1 VASGIYKE
9 RGIAMN
15 LKEYV
20 SAFYDGK
27 DTWFVEE
34 TSHYANQQKVMDIVS
49 IKEYLSGQHAI
60 LNKSVEY
67 WNGKEFHP
75 RTIVLNYAKTIL
87 NFSTSYLLKNPV
99 TISGDEASVPIM
111 KDIYKKGHYNK
122 IDWDILDRV
131 CKYGSVAEYVYLDK
145 NGNVQSKLI
154 NPEDSFPIYDDSNE
168 YIGFVE
174 YYTSVNNV
182 SYWNV
187 FDVDTVQKWDD
198 LGGELNFRGEFSNP
212 SGLPIIYKNKNELDD
227 TTGRSDLEDY
237 VNIIDNLEDLI
248 SKYTDSIYKFINPI
262 PVVVGQ
268 KLGIGKSGEGA
279 VPSTLVGTG
288 LNLDDGGSFGFANG
302 QLDYQSFESVWKIL
316 YNSLLQV
323 SSVPA
328 VSMGVQDVSNL
339 SEVSIKLLFSLADLR
354 AGMNEMYIR
363 EGIEQRFKAIEAL
376 LRAKGIVINSDAL
389 DVVFEYARP
398 MNQTDIINDLQTL
411 RDMGAISLQSTVEQ
425 CPMVYDVA
433 SELERIKAEG
443 LKVKIDSGNGDN
455 VDDKDK
461 EDDRIK

>member
-1 VASGIYKE
+1 
-9 RGIAMN
+9 MN
-15 LKEYV
+15 LKEYIN
-20 SAFYDGK
+20 AFYDGK

-99 TISGDEASVPIM
+99 TISGDEASVPIV

-182 SYWNV
+182 SYWNI
-187 FDVDTVQKWDD
+187 FDEDTVQKWDD

-212 SGLPIIYKNKNELDD
+212 SGLPIIYKNKNELDE
-227 TTGRSDLEDY
+227 TNGRSDLEDY

-354 AGMNEMYIR
+354 AGMNEMYMR
-363 EGIEQRFKAIEAL
+363 EGLEQRFKAIEVL
-376 LRAKGIVINSDAL
+376 LRAKGMVIDADDL

-411 RDMGAISLQSTVEQ
+411 RDMGAISLQSTLEQ
-425 CPMVYDVA
+425 CPMIYDVA
-433 SELERIKAEG
+433 SELEKIKVEVV
-443 LKVKIDSGNGDN
+443 VKTDKSN
-455 VDDKDK
+455 VDDSGATGVIDNVNENIEDK
-461 EDDRIK
+461 VS